1 MKFLGPDFKEQTPE
15 SFHAY
20 AKDVHKFQNIKR
32 PEASKPKLKKTR
44 KKQTPNGKLKS
55 DSRSEPSP
63 NTLGSPEKDAEN
75 QQDAGWSDPSGNQ
88 FLLTVPN

>member
-1 MKFLGPDFKEQTPE
+1 MKLLGPRFQDQTPE

-44 KKQTPNGKLKS
+44 KKQTPNGKHDTNPRPK
-55 DSRSEPSP
+55 PSAKTRKAKEDVI
-63 NTLGSPEKDAEN
+63 NIQNG
-75 QQDAGWSDPSGNQ
+75 
-88 FLLTVPN
+88 